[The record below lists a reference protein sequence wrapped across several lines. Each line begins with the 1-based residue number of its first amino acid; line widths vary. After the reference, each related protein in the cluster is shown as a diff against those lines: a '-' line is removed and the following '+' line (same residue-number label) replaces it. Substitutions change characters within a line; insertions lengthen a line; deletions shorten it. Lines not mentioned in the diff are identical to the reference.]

1 MHFTS
6 SCFEGLT
13 LMFSDTFVLN
23 NFHFLNI
30 VLRTE
35 AERNPICSVLTKRLG
50 KMQWNNMAELR
61 SWLIWLFSWPIC
73 IKPILNGLINIMKC
87 QMGDKEDTKATM
99 ESWKLDQ
106 MLFCYLLHS
115 VLTESWIIAFNA
127 KRLLMFTKVEAELIM
142 SLWKQN
148 GWCYIFGFVPERCP
162 AELFPC

>member
-23 NFHFLNI
+23 HFHFLNI

-35 AERNPICSVLTKRLG
+35 AERNPICSVLTKRLE

-61 SWLIWLFSWPIC
+61 SWTIWFYSWPIC
-73 IKPILNGLINIMKC
+73 MKPILIGLINIMKC
-87 QMGDKEDTKATM
+87 QMGGKEDTKATM

-106 MLFCYLLHS
+106 KLLNLFLKIHMSFLGALFNQKLYLFIAQCID
-115 VLTESWIIAFNA
+115 WIINHC
-127 KRLLMFTKVEAELIM
+127 I
-142 SLWKQN
+142 
-148 GWCYIFGFVPERCP
+148 
-162 AELFPC
+162 